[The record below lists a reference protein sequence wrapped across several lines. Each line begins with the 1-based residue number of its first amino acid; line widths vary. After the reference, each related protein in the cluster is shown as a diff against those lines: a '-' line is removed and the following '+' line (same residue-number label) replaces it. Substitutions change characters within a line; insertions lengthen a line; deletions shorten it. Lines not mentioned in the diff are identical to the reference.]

1 MVVLAP
7 PPAPAAFD
15 YVSIALC
22 INGGVMLAWAKHVF
36 IHTGFIERIEGPRAI
51 EKKTPLDAIIWKI
64 CAFWMS
70 CVGAMCISFA
80 SSPYNSRVAMLVATT
95 HFVETYF
102 KFQAPNG
109 EIQKF
114 GYGNVTLGAL
124 LIVTLLMD
132 YARSTSPLA
141 AEYPGL
147 RGV

>member
-1 MVVLAP
+1 
-7 PPAPAAFD
+7 
-15 YVSIALC
+15 
-22 INGGVMLAWAKHVF
+22 
-36 IHTGFIERIEGPRAI
+36 
-51 EKKTPLDAIIWKI
+51 
-64 CAFWMS
+64 
-70 CVGAMCISFA
+70 
-80 SSPYNSRVAMLVATT
+80 MLVATT

-141 AEYPGL
+141 YPGL

>member
-1 MVVLAP
+1 
-7 PPAPAAFD
+7 
-15 YVSIALC
+15 
-22 INGGVMLAWAKHVF
+22 
-36 IHTGFIERIEGPRAI
+36 
-51 EKKTPLDAIIWKI
+51 
-64 CAFWMS
+64 
-70 CVGAMCISFA
+70 MCISFA

-114 GYGNVTLGAL
+114 GYGNVALGAL